1 MGALLQTEVLWGV
14 VRRHWISALFV
25 LITLTTILLLTTLR
39 WYLKR
44 RWKQLLEQRL
54 DDEHELDLLPPIGS
68 KDREALQLIRRLRNQ
83 VWELPEVEL
92 RLSVEALSQYA
103 MRIVRSVAAIYH
115 EQAAIPEYEASLIES
130 LQLVRRV
137 TARLTRLASISPFR
151 FLGEQKLS
159 DYQRFYQVYKK
170 INENPLLQALKQH
183 RHLYRIARWAMD
195 LKNIGNPLYWAGK
208 ELSREGYFFMLRWFY
223 LAFISQVGREAMQLY
238 SGRHFQK
245 EEDRD
250 AVLICYRL
258 FALTK
263 RWAGPLPEDWATLVD
278 FVSNQPALESESRLD
293 ILTRCAKDRLPK
305 DLENQVV
312 QTESGKKWYRRGLKT
327 LLGQTPDLARRSE
340 IVQRELEKLD
350 RVVNGDE
357 PPVTSKFWRLKRTEN
372 KGDI

>member
-1 MGALLQTEVLWGV
+1 MGALLQTEVLWGE
-14 VRRHWISALFV
+14 VRRHWISVLFV
-25 LITLTTILLLTTLR
+25 LVTLVTILLLAALR

-44 RWKQLLEQRL
+44 RWKQLIEERL
-54 DDEHELDLLPPIGS
+54 DDEHELDLLPPVSS
-68 KDREALQLIRRLRNQ
+68 KDREALKLVKRLRRQ

-92 RLSVEALSQYA
+92 RLGVEALSLYA
-103 MRIVRSVAAIYH
+103 VRIVRSVAAVYH

-137 TARLTRLASISPFR
+137 TARLIRLASLSPFR

-170 INENPLLQALKQH
+170 INENPLLQMLKQH
-183 RHLYRIARWAMD
+183 RRLYRVARWAMD

-223 LAFISQVGREAMQLY
+223 LAFVSQVGREAMQLY
-238 SGRHFQK
+238 SGRHFQR

-263 RWAGPLPEDWATLVD
+263 QWSGPLPDDWSTLVD
-278 FVSNQPALESESRLD
+278 FVSSQSSLESESRLD
-293 ILTRCAKDRLPK
+293 ILARCARGRFPK

-312 QTESGKKWYRRGLKT
+312 QTESGKKWYRQGLKA
-327 LLGQTPDLARRSE
+327 LCRKTPELALRSE
-340 IVQRELEKLD
+340 VIQGELEKLD
-350 RVVNGDE
+350 NEVNGE
-357 PPVTSKFWRLKRTEN
+357 QPAVRSKFGRLRRAESKE
-372 KGDI
+372 DA